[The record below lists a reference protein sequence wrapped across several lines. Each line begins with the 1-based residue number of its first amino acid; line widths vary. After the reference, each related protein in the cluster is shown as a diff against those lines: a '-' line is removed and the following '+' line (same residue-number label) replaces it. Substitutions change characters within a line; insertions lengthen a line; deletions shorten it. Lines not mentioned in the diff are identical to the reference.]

1 MKILLTN
8 DDGYMSEGIKVLDR
22 ELRGLH
28 EVWTLAPDSE
38 RSGMS
43 HAMSLRHPLKI
54 KKLSEREYSCSG
66 TPADCVILASHG
78 VIPFKPDIVVSG
90 INRGPNLGTDLIYS
104 GTAAAAR
111 QATINGIPGIAVSLA
126 TYNGPF
132 RYDALA
138 KLVASRLDY
147 FLSLWTPEVFININA
162 PDAPHDYE
170 YETVEAIPSRRIYRD
185 TLKFF
190 DGPDGYS
197 YCFFMDGHV
206 DTHQEAGSDE
216 DMVSKGFASVTR
228 VNAYPCSSQ
237 GKSGDNVISGHLA
250 ISPGTAP

>member
-8 DDGYMSEGIKVLDR
+8 DDGYMSEGLKALDR
-22 ELRGLH
+22 ALRGTH

-54 KKLSEREYSCSG
+54 RKLAEREYSCSG

-78 VIPFKPDIVVSG
+78 VIPFKPDIVISG

-126 TYNGPF
+126 TYTGPF

-138 KLVASRLDY
+138 RLVTDRLDY
-147 FLSLWTPEVFININA
+147 FLSLWTPDVFINLNA
-162 PDAPHDYE
+162 PDAPSDFHYE
-170 YETVEAIPSRRIYRD
+170 IVEAIPSRRIYKD

-190 DGPDGYS
+190 EGPDGYS

-216 DMVSKGFASVTR
+216 DTVTKGFASVTR
-228 VNAYPCSSQ
+228 VLAYPCAAHDKVSNSLSELQ
-237 GKSGDNVISGHLA
+237 
-250 ISPGTAP
+250 PTTRPRMTP

>member
-8 DDGYMSEGIKVLDR
+8 DDGYSSDGIKALSR
-22 ELRGLH
+22 ALGPFH
-28 EVWTLAPDSE
+28 EVWMLAPDGE

-54 KKLSEREYSCSG
+54 KKLAEREYCCSG
-66 TPADCVILASHG
+66 TPADCVILALHG
-78 VIPFKPDIVVSG
+78 VLPFSPDIVISG
-90 INRGPNLGTDLIYS
+90 INRGPNLGTDIIYS

-126 TYNGPF
+126 TYTGPF

-138 KLVASRLDY
+138 NLVAKRLDY
-147 FLSLWTPEVFININA
+147 LLSLWAPDVFINLNA
-162 PDAPHDYE
+162 PEAPDDHIYE
-170 YETVEAIPSRRIYRD
+170 IVAASPSKRIYKD
-185 TLKFF
+185 TIKFF

-206 DTHQEAGSDE
+206 DTSDEEGSDE
-216 DMVSKGFASVTR
+216 SVVAQGLASCTR
-228 VNAYPCSSQ
+228 VMAYPCASNASQ
-237 GKSGDNVISGHLA
+237 EAVLSIQEERTVV
-250 ISPGTAP
+250 